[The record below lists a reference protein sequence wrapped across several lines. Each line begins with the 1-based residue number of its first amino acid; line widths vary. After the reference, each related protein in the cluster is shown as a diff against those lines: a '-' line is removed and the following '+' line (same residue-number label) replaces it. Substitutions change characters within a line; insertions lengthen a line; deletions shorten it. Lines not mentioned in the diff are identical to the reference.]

1 MKAIDATDHIARL
14 LKKVLDEDR
23 HTGEIN
29 IKVICNQGGIRSMKI
44 DVVDTRVS
52 SFEFQGAEGRFTSAN
67 TQSKPCAHRSWC
79 DLPVGEHCTKGNSIC
94 YHNVLKRNAEKKV
107 LDTAPAT

>member
-1 MKAIDATDHIARL
+1 MVGEENRRTHEGMKAIDATDHIARL

-52 SFEFQGAEGRFTSAN
+52 SFEFQGAE
-67 TQSKPCAHRSWC
+67 
-79 DLPVGEHCTKGNSIC
+79 
-94 YHNVLKRNAEKKV
+94 KKV